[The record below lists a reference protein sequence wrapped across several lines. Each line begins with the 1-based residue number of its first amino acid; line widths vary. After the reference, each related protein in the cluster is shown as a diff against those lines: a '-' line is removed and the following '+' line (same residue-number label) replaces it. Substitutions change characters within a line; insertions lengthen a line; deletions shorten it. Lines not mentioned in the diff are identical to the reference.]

1 MLASLDCY
9 VLSGTFAMSPSG
21 LYRMERT
28 MNSKLA
34 GIASMIAI
42 LGLSGCATMNA
53 NECAMSDWRTIGFE
67 DGAQGFTA
75 ERLGRHRKACAKHG
89 VAPDLT
95 AYQGGREEGLRQYCQ
110 PSRGFDLGT
119 GGGQYNGVCP
129 GDLEPDF
136 VDAFNTGQQL
146 YTLRAGVNNANNQIN
161 VKRAQLENTNHRVT
175 AAEAELIH
183 GDTTTEDRILLLSE
197 LKELSER
204 TGLLEAE
211 ILSLVEERVLYQH
224 ELSSFEA
231 MLADTSY

>member
-1 MLASLDCY
+1 
-9 VLSGTFAMSPSG
+9 
-21 LYRMERT
+21 

-34 GIASMIAI
+34 GIASVIAI

-53 NECAMSDWRTIGFE
+53 NECAVSDWRTIGFE

-95 AYQGGREEGLRQYCQ
+95 AYQRGRDQGLRQYCQ
-110 PSRGFDLGT
+110 PTRGFDLGA
-119 GGGQYNGVCP
+119 GGGRYNGVCP
-129 GDLEPDF
+129 GDMEPDF

-146 YTLRAGVNNANNQIN
+146 YTLRSGVNQANNQIN
-161 VKRAQLENTNHRVT
+161 AKRAHLEKINHRVS
-175 AAEAELIH
+175 AAEAALIH
-183 GDTTTEDRILLLSE
+183 GDTTTEDRISLLSE

-204 TGLLEAE
+204 TGRLEAE
-211 ILSLVEERVLYQH
+211 ILTLVEERVLYEH

-231 MLADTSY
+231 MLADTRY